1 MRWPAPHADPAPGIE
16 TMNRRSALAA
26 VLAAAA
32 FEPFAAF
39 AQRPGR
45 TYRIGILS
53 PTVAGP
59 ADGPSRLVTALR
71 DAGYVAGTNLVVER
85 RYADGK
91 LDRLPALARELAK
104 LEPDAIVVVGSN
116 AARAV
121 RDATP
126 AIPVVFYGNL
136 DPVATGLV
144 QSFARPGGNLTGVL
158 IAADGTLAAKRLEFL
173 KQAVPRAARV
183 AALFPDDPGAAIQLK
198 EVTSAAA
205 ASGIRL
211 LVTEVRVGDY
221 ERAFAAI
228 AAQKPDALFV
238 AAHTYFVRDQKPI
251 IALAAKH
258 RLPAIY
264 EWPEQADAGGLMAYG
279 SSLPELYRRTAD
291 YVRRILEGARPA
303 DMPVDQAAT
312 FELVVNLGT
321 AKALGLTIPAPLLQ
335 RADRLIE

>member
-1 MRWPAPHADPAPGIE
+1 MR
-16 TMNRRSALAA
+16 MNRRRVLVGALAIA
-26 VLAAAA
+26 VSA
-32 FEPFAAF
+32 PFAAS

-45 TYRIGILS
+45 TYRIGILA

-59 ADGPSRLVTALR
+59 SDGPSRLVSALQ
-71 DAGYVAGTNLVVER
+71 DAGYVAGRNLVVER

-91 LDRLPALARELAK
+91 LERLPALARELAT
-104 LEPDAIVVVGSN
+104 LEPDAIVVVGAN

-121 RDATP
+121 RDATST
-126 AIPVVFYGNL
+126 IPVVFYGNF

-144 QSFARPGGNLTGVL
+144 QSFARPGGSLTGVL
-158 IAADGTLAAKRLEFL
+158 IATDGTLAAKRLEFL

-211 LVTEVRVGDY
+211 HVTEVHAGDY

-264 EWPEQADAGGLMAYG
+264 EWPEQAESGGLMAYG
-279 SSLPELYRRTAD
+279 SSLPELYRRVAD
-291 YVRRILEGARPA
+291 HVRRILEGARPG

-335 RADRLIE
+335 RADRLIH

>member
-126 AIPVVFYGNL
+126 TIPVVFYGNL

-228 AAQKPDALFV
+228 ATQKPDALFV

>member
-1 MRWPAPHADPAPGIE
+1 VRWPAPHADPAPGIE

>member
-1 MRWPAPHADPAPGIE
+1 
-16 TMNRRSALAA
+16 MNRRSALAA

-126 AIPVVFYGNL
+126 TIPVVFYGNL

-228 AAQKPDALFV
+228 ATQKPDALFV

-251 IALAAKH
+251 IALAARH

-264 EWPEQADAGGLMAYG
+264 EWPEQAESGGLMAYG
-279 SSLPELYRRTAD
+279 SSLPELYRRVAD
-291 YVRRILEGARPA
+291 HVRRILEGARPG

>member
-1 MRWPAPHADPAPGIE
+1 
-16 TMNRRSALAA
+16 MNRRSALAA

-39 AQRPGR
+39 AQRPGH

-71 DAGYVAGTNLVVER
+71 DAGYVAGKNLVVER

-91 LDRLPALARELAK
+91 LERLSALARELAK

-126 AIPVVFYGNL
+126 TIPVVFYGNL

-211 LVTEVRVGDY
+211 LVTEVHPGDY

-279 SSLPELYRRTAD
+279 SSLPELYRRVAD
-291 YVRRILEGARPA
+291 HVRRILEGARPG
-303 DMPVDQAAT
+303 DMPIDQAAT